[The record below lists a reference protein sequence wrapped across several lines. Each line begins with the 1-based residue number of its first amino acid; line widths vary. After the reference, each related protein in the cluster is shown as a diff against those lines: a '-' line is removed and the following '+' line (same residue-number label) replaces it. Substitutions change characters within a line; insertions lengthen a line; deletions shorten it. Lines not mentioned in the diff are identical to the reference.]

1 MKIIDAR
8 ETQKQTNKQNKAKT
22 EKNKENGSYSEKGEG

>member
-1 MKIIDAR
+1 MQEKR
-8 ETQKQTNKQNKAKT
+8 KNKQTDKQNKAKT